1 MCVRPCL
8 ASVLRAGRKRGFVTA
23 LEGQYGLF
31 FILLAPAVLFGDIH
45 LGAVGAAYAWAGM
58 NFLLLFGW
66 VAIVHRKF
74 IPGINASWYR
84 GLAARIAALTPVG
97 LLLSFA
103 DLTSC
108 SRIGLFFVLSGAWL
122 AMAAL
127 TIAVSPIIQRK
138 ARHLA
143 GRLVLN

>member
-1 MCVRPCL
+1 MFCSY
-8 ASVLRAGRKRGFVTA
+8 AAGLR
-23 LEGQYGLF
+23 LYIEGLSTVST
-31 FILLAPAVLFGDIH
+31 P
-45 LGAVGAAYAWAGM
+45 VG
-58 NFLLLFGW
+58 
-66 VAIVHRKF
+66 
-74 IPGINASWYR
+74 
-84 GLAARIAALTPVG
+84 IAAPPRVSGAFTHVG

-122 AMAAL
+122 AMAAS
-127 TIAVSPIIQRK
+127 TIAVSPIIQRR

>member
-1 MCVRPCL
+1 
-8 ASVLRAGRKRGFVTA
+8 
-23 LEGQYGLF
+23 
-31 FILLAPAVLFGDIH
+31 
-45 LGAVGAAYAWAGM
+45 M

-127 TIAVSPIIQRK
+127 TIADYSTKGSPPGR
-138 ARHLA
+138 AA
-143 GRLVLN
+143 GPQLRQQHGY